1 MLLSSQ
7 FTSNYFS
14 ISQVEQNF
22 DDFAADFAGARSWGP
37 LEPIVRS
44 LLPALRVR
52 SGGPVGTGCSVSWLC
67 ARQVEVMRSGD
78 GCLRVPPL
86 LRRRA
91 GPLVLVC

>member
-22 DDFAADFAGARSWGP
+22 DDFAADFAGVLSRGP
-37 LEPIVRS
+37 LEPIVWS

-52 SGGPVGTGCSVSWLC
+52 TLGGHLQPIVWSPC
-67 ARQVEVMRSGD
+67 
-78 GCLRVPPL
+78 CLLILLL
-86 LRRRA
+86 LRRCA
-91 GPLVLVC
+91 GPVTVVC

>member
-52 SGGPVGTGCSVSWLC
+52 SGGPVGTGCLVSWLC
-67 ARQVEVMRSGD
+67 SRQVEVHDLGMVAYGS
-78 GCLRVPPL
+78 
-86 LRRRA
+86 RRCSADALDR
-91 GPLVLVC
+91 